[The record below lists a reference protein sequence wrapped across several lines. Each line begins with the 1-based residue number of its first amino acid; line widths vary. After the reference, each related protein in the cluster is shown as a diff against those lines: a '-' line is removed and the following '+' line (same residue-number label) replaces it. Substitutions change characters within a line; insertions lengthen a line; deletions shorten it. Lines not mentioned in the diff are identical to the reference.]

1 MSLRNKIFDKTE
13 LQINPRNITR
23 MDSKK
28 DDLDKSTDDINRESQ
43 NYFEESGVEGSE
55 SDKTEKPPSPEIYE

>member
-1 MSLRNKIFDKTE
+1 
-13 LQINPRNITR
+13 

>member
-43 NYFEESGVEGSE
+43 NYFEESGVERSE

>member
-1 MSLRNKIFDKTE
+1 
-13 LQINPRNITR
+13 

-28 DDLDKSTDDINRESQ
+28 EDLDKSTDDINRESQ
-43 NYFEESGVEGSE
+43 NYFEESGVERSE